1 MIVITF
7 EQMASKLQEELV
19 DIIVN
24 DKKVDD
30 YELIVYKYVFSSE
43 LGVPIFDDLNFEI
56 SGDSFFIHIIP
67 DNLELD
73 FLRKL
78 DDAFDKFKV
87 TFVANP
93 YNIIK
98 LKFSYIGD

>member
-1 MIVITF
+1 MINITF
-7 EQMASKLQEELV
+7 EQLASKLQDELV

-24 DKKVDD
+24 DKDVNE
-30 YELIVYKYVFSSE
+30 YGLIVYKYVFSSE
-43 LGVPIFDDLNFEI
+43 LGVPIFDELNFEI
-56 SGDSFFIHIIP
+56 NGDSFLIYIIP
-67 DNLELD
+67 DDLELD

-87 TFVANP
+87 TFAPNS
-93 YNIIK
+93 YNLIR

>member
-1 MIVITF
+1 
-7 EQMASKLQEELV
+7 MASKLQDELV

-24 DKKVDD
+24 NNDVNE

-56 SGDSFFIHIIP
+56 KDDSFFIHIIP
-67 DNLELD
+67 DDLELD
-73 FLRKL
+73 LLRKL

-87 TFVANP
+87 TFAPNS
-93 YNIIK
+93 YNVVK
-98 LKFSYIGD
+98 LKFSYVGD